1 MIAPLRFFSTPSWPW
16 GPWLPSPWGP
26 WEPWGPGKNTKINL
40 KKNKQMYCTDFFCC
54 HWGPKKRI

>member
-40 KKNKQMYCTDFFCC
+40 KTQKVPEQKL
-54 HWGPKKRI
+54 